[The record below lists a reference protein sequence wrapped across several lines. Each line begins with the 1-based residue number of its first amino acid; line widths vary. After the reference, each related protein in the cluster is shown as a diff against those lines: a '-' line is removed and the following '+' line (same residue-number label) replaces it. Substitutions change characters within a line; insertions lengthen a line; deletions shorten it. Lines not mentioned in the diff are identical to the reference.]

1 MERDAFG
8 ISAKTIS
15 GVERVCCGLSWLAQR
30 ADRRNYIRP
39 SFFAQLWE
47 DGGHM
52 YVPAESVYAIFEVR
66 QDLCLEYIK
75 TTGQKVASV
84 RRWLCTEGEFG
95 WLKGTAKK
103 RLFILL
109 EGLLTVNSEWHHA
122 LGDPFYNSLG
132 SLP

>member
-1 MERDAFG
+1 
-8 ISAKTIS
+8 
-15 GVERVCCGLSWLAQR
+15 
-30 ADRRNYIRP
+30 
-39 SFFAQLWE
+39 
-47 DGGHM
+47 M

-109 EGLLTVNSEWHHA
+109 EGLLTVDSEWHHA